1 METKP
6 LIVERI
12 YNAPIQKVWKAIT
25 DKGQMKEWYFEL
37 EEFKAEK
44 GFKFQ
49 FTGGDE
55 NVQYLHECEILVVDP
70 PHKLSYS
77 WTYPEH
83 NSGYS
88 VVTWEL
94 FEEGENK
101 TRLRLTHEGLD
112 SFPKDNPNF
121 AITSFTEGW
130 NFILGDS
137 LKNYVEEGVIKK
149 SVSISAT
156 ADVIWDILLNP
167 NNQWGNAFGGGAF
180 VKTDW
185 KQGSEVIWTDTSGEI
200 GARGI
205 VKEHQPGEYLQVDMY
220 DDVNP
225 APGTET
231 GTYAEKYQL
240 VKGDNG
246 NYTLNIE
253 SGPLVYKYIN
263 EHTKMWDKALE
274 IIKDIAEGR
283 TSR

>member
-6 LIVERI
+6 LVVERT

-25 DKGQMKEWYFEL
+25 DREQMKEWYFEL

-55 NVQYLHECEILVVDP
+55 NVQYLHECEVLFVDAP
-70 PHKLSYS
+70 NKLSYS
-77 WTYPEH
+77 WRYPEY
-83 NSGYS
+83 NGYS

-94 FEEGENK
+94 FEEGEQK

-112 SFPKDNPNF
+112 SFPKNNPNF

-137 LKNYVEEGVIKK
+137 LKNFVEEVIIKK
-149 SVSISAT
+149 DITISAT
-156 ADVIWDILLNP
+156 TEVIWDILLNP
-167 NNQWGNAFGGGAF
+167 NNQWGKAFGGGAF
-180 VKTDW
+180 VETDW
-185 KQGSEVIWTDTSGEI
+185 KTGSEVIWTDTTGDI

-205 VKEHQPGEYLQVDMY
+205 VKEHKPGEYLQVDMY

-225 APGTET
+225 APGSET
-231 GTYAEKYQL
+231 GAYAEKYQL
-240 VKGDNG
+240 VKAVGE

-253 SGPLVYKYIN
+253 SGPLANKYID
-263 EHTKMWDKALE
+263 EHSKMWDQALE
-274 IIKDIAEGR
+274 IIKQISE
-283 TSR
+283 SKS